1 MYLESMGTDETCA
14 GALTFI
20 SHSVAVS
27 RTYTTRAIHERTKV
41 ENRYG
46 SARRSPLTP
55 APTVTSRPRRKECA
69 IGGRLARR
77 RWRTVLRTRGRV
89 QVSIEHAVD
98 ACHCQVCVHARDGVL
113 DVCVS
118 VRDAGDDVRHTGMQ
132 GGVRALTCSR
142 GWWMRRTSHTPA
154 ARWSIAL
161 SPSPRICASINS
173 HATAVSPSVASAPLC
188 VG

>member
-46 SARRSPLTP
+46 SARRRPLTP
-55 APTVTSRPRRKECA
+55 APTVTSRSRRKECA
-69 IGGRLARR
+69 IGGRLTRR

-154 ARWSIAL
+154 A
-161 SPSPRICASINS
+161 
-173 HATAVSPSVASAPLC
+173 TFEKSVWELTC
-188 VG
+188 HGRV